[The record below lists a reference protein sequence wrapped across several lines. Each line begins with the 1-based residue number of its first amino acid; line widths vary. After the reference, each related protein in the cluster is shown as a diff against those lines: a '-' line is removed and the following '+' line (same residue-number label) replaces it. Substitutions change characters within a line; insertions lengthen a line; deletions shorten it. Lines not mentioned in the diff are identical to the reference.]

1 MRKLKRPEPPLDPYK
16 AQPLPTNRP
25 IAVYYRQSSEAQV
38 GNISTTLQTVDMV
51 EHLERLGWVRER
63 IQMVDLDRGISGTKG
78 IKERPGMSTVF
89 DLIQQGQIGA
99 VASQDV
105 DRFFREMAQIET
117 NIFIDACRRHNVLVL
132 TPTFIYDFAHPTQ
145 GRFHIQMF
153 REQVQRAADYLEFHI
168 RGRLVRARHYRTE
181 RGFYT
186 GRKIAPG
193 FMVDMRE
200 LLPDGSRNPQFRRY
214 VRFDPWA
221 DVLLAYF
228 DRFRINEGNLEE
240 TWREI
245 EAEGPG
251 FPAVTPEMLPPG
263 FLWKQYLRHHSA
275 LTGQLVPTVSGL
287 KYLLTNVAYIGHWIH
302 QQVIVCWH
310 NHEAIIPPDLFLY
323 AFNRLS
329 PTDFQG
335 DPNPDYVPYRPW
347 VRHDKAERQCEPPTY
362 SYLIF
367 SDDLPHKPHKL
378 LATVWNSW
386 AKLYQYQLADPPHKS
401 DHWNVRAHI
410 VDTVVDRLLLERL
423 KATTIDEAAWQIA
436 LESLGAGDLAE
447 VRRLESALRQAK
459 QTKDNLIIS
468 LGSLTNAEM
477 VERAQARFEATNGE
491 IQMLSAELAA
501 VQAKTKHSQA
511 LIQARPALE
520 KVIVNWARVPRQEKR
535 ALFEGFATHI
545 HIQKLSRSTKRLTL
559 HWRDGSI
566 SSYDVARESRGYFWE
581 NEELEKLRQMVEGD
595 SDQVDIL
602 RAFPEYTWRA
612 LQERYAYNFN
622 EGHWPKTYQGTKR
635 YPRLTRWAD
644 TEEAKT
650 EAQLQRSEG
659 SSDPPEAPSCGGCGR
674 SWRLR

>member
-1 MRKLKRPEPPLDPYK
+1 M
-16 AQPLPTNRP
+16 
-25 IAVYYRQSSEAQV
+25 
-38 GNISTTLQTVDMV
+38 
-51 EHLERLGWVRER
+51 
-63 IQMVDLDRGISGTKG
+63 
-78 IKERPGMSTVF
+78 
-89 DLIQQGQIGA
+89 
-99 VASQDV
+99 
-105 DRFFREMAQIET
+105 
-117 NIFIDACRRHNVLVL
+117 L
-132 TPTFIYDFAHPTQ
+132 T
-145 GRFHIQMF
+145 
-153 REQVQRAADYLEFHI
+153 
-168 RGRLVRARHYRTE
+168 
-181 RGFYT
+181 
-186 GRKIAPG
+186 
-193 FMVDMRE
+193 
-200 LLPDGSRNPQFRRY
+200 
-214 VRFDPWA
+214 
-221 DVLLAYF
+221 YF
-228 DRFRINEGNLEE
+228 DRFRSNEGNLEE

-251 FPAVTPEMLPPG
+251 FPTVTPEMLPPG
-263 FLWKQYLRHHSA
+263 FLWKHYLRHHSA

-581 NEELEKLRQMVEGD
+581 NEELEKLRQMVEGN

-622 EGHWPKTYQGTKR
+622 EGHWPKTYQGTKC

-650 EAQLQRSEG
+650 EAQLQSSEG
-659 SSDPPEAPSCGGCGR
+659 SSAQAPDFREAKMSENKKPRAGAQGDDSGGT
-674 SWRLR
+674 

>member
-200 LLPDGSRNPQFRRY
+200 LLPDGNRNPQFRRY

-221 DVLLAYF
+221 DVVLAYF
-228 DRFRINEGNLEE
+228 DRFRSHEGNLEE

-251 FPAVTPEMLPPG
+251 FPTVTPEMLPPR

-423 KATTIDEAAWQIA
+423 KATTIDEAAWQVA

-650 EAQLQRSEG
+650 EAQLQSSEG
-659 SSDPPEAPSCGGCGR
+659 SSAENWCFAS
-674 SWRLR
+674 L